1 MHVGIFHLQIK
12 GQITLLLTFL
22 HGFPLRDSLRV
33 IACTR
38 ICTMDRSPITDP
50 TDRGV
55 IPVFCIGEETEYSVL
70 FIYPAQCLV
79 LDTYI
84 QMHTQLQLHQLQQQ
98 TVDTSISA
106 LQLQMR
112 SHVRS
117 WFLRIAG

>member
-1 MHVGIFHLQIK
+1 
-12 GQITLLLTFL
+12 
-22 HGFPLRDSLRV
+22 
-33 IACTR
+33 
-38 ICTMDRSPITDP
+38 MDTSPITDP

-55 IPVFCIGEETEYSVL
+55 IPVFCIGEVTEYSVL
-70 FIYPAQCLV
+70 FIYPAQGLV

-84 QMHTQLQLHQLQQQ
+84 QIHTQNQLQQQ
-98 TVDTSISA
+98 TVEASISA